1 MRVKILTV
9 IVVSVGCVSGWGLGG
24 FFEDLESTENSIFYK
39 KTENVENA
47 EIIEKFTENDIS
59 GSGDFSQTDTK
70 TENMIFINDSPTQ
83 TPILSPKTLVLPP
96 KTVVSPPKT
105 LVLSAKTVVPPKTSN
120 QLKTD
125 INTVFTDITHPETSA
140 YDCEDGYSVNPNNNK
155 IIQLWTR
162 LRYCS
167 GVNIDSKYFSARL
180 SLENKYRKSANPF
193 RGYWS
198 DAKVHSG
205 YEFESLVSL
214 NIPYVGNVTIK
225 VDQLIG
231 TTGLV
236 GFKGGVKMGYE
247 SSFLGQK
254 YFEVRNDLTMEVNYK
269 KDNSVETKTMLIENN
284 EIEILEGSG
293 EMSKFG
299 RSGPSEGSGQ
309 QTSSVPTQKL
319 SLNGMV
325 QIIENINV
333 ILIPG
338 KFKKFHLDVGL
349 QTKSCVG
356 MDVDRYL
363 QSPCEVSLYFN
374 DTEAGVLDLYGR
386 VGENFVRF
394 GIRDESDGAN
404 GIEFLSKYNQE
415 TNDTDIEISYFLNN
429 GGIDKMNVLNLA
441 SDGIIMQTF
450 DDFVG
455 YVEKKHS
462 TQNSTLV
469 LDLTNV
475 DDLIFLTSELDSYIS
490 DRFSEFLTN
499 TVLEAYG
506 VSIEFFTDAFKSI
519 GQWIKNSLEQWKNQF
534 KVNHAIRK
542 KNFLNGVGR
551 MSSGMKWAGAKSWNG
566 TRWMGQQGWQGSKW
580 VAGKTWNGTKSL
592 FG

>member
-1 MRVKILTV
+1 MLILS
-9 IVVSVGCVSGWGLGG
+9 IVLVSCVTGWGIGG
-24 FFEDLESTENSIFYK
+24 FLDDLESTENSVFYK
-39 KTENVENA
+39 EPEKVKSA
-47 EIIEKFTENDIS
+47 EIIEYEMS
-59 GSGDFSQTDTK
+59 GSGDFSK
-70 TENMIFINDSPTQ
+70 NGSNTENIVQIKDLPAEIPVTAS
-83 TPILSPKTLVLPP
+83 KT
-96 KTVVSPPKT
+96 TT
-105 LVLSAKTVVPPKTSN
+105 
-120 QLKTD
+120 QLKSD
-125 INTVFTDITHPETSA
+125 INSVITDITHPETSA

-193 RGYWS
+193 NAYWS
-198 DAKVHSG
+198 KKDSKVHSG

-214 NIPYVGNVTIK
+214 NVPYVGNVTVK

-231 TTGLV
+231 TSGLV
-236 GFKGGVKMGYE
+236 GFKVGVKMGYE

-269 KDNSVETKTMLIENN
+269 AEKNGGEDENGSN
-284 EIEILEGSG
+284 EIEIFEENGKI
-293 EMSKFG
+293 SKSG
-299 RSGPSEGSGQ
+299 RSGSEGSGSIES
-309 QTSSVPTQKL
+309 QTIPTQKL

-325 QIIENINV
+325 KIIENINV

-338 KFKKFHLDVGL
+338 KFKNFHLDVGL

-356 MDVDRYL
+356 IDVDRYL

-374 DTEAGVLDLYGR
+374 DTEAGVFDLYGK

-394 GIRDESDGAN
+394 GVRDETDGAN
-404 GIEFLSKYNQE
+404 GIEFLSKYNNE

-450 DDFVG
+450 DDFVE
-455 YVEKKHS
+455 YVETKHS
-462 TQNSTLV
+462 TENSTLK
-469 LDLTNV
+469 LDLTDV

-490 DRFSEFLTN
+490 DRFSEFLTD
-499 TVLEAYG
+499 TVLEAYS
-506 VSIEFFTDAFKSI
+506 VRKNKTMKLPK
-519 GQWIKNSLEQWKNQF
+519 QRRWI
-534 KVNHAIRK
+534 H
-542 KNFLNGVGR
+542 FLRVFQR
-551 MSSGMKWAGAKSWNG
+551 IILKQTRLKHTHLYHLSS
-566 TRWMGQQGWQGSKW
+566 
-580 VAGKTWNGTKSL
+580 
-592 FG
+592 

>member
-1 MRVKILTV
+1 MLILS
-9 IVVSVGCVSGWGLGG
+9 IVLVSCVSGWGIGG
-24 FFEDLESTENSIFYK
+24 FLDDLESTENSVFYK
-39 KTENVENA
+39 EPEQVKSA
-47 EIIEKFTENDIS
+47 EIIEYEMS
-59 GSGDFSQTDTK
+59 GSGDFSKTGSN
-70 TENMIFINDSPTQ
+70 TENIVQIKDLPTEIPV
-83 TPILSPKTLVLPP
+83 TAPKT
-96 KTVVSPPKT
+96 TT
-105 LVLSAKTVVPPKTSN
+105 
-120 QLKTD
+120 QLKSD
-125 INTVFTDITHPETSA
+125 INSVITDITHPETSA

-167 GVNIDSKYFSARL
+167 GVNIESKYFSARL

-193 RGYWS
+193 SGYWS
-198 DAKVHSG
+198 KKDSKVHSG

-214 NIPYVGNVTIK
+214 NVPYVGNVTVK

-231 TTGLV
+231 TLGLV

-269 KDNSVETKTMLIENN
+269 AEKNGGEDENGSN
-284 EIEILEGSG
+284 EIDIFEENGEI
-293 EMSKFG
+293 SKSG
-299 RSGPSEGSGQ
+299 RSGSEGSGSIQ
-309 QTSSVPTQKL
+309 SQTIPTQKL

-325 QIIENINV
+325 KIIENINV

-338 KFKKFHLDVGL
+338 KFKHFHLDVGL

-356 MDVDRYL
+356 IDVDRYL

-374 DTEAGVLDLYGR
+374 DTEAGVFDLYGR

-394 GIRDESDGAN
+394 GVRDETDGAN
-404 GIEFLSKYNQE
+404 GIEFLSKYNNE

-450 DDFVG
+450 DDFVE
-455 YVEKKHS
+455 YVETKHS
-462 TQNSTLV
+462 TENSTLK
-469 LDLTNV
+469 LDLTDV

-490 DRFSEFLTN
+490 DRFSEFLTD

-506 VSIEFFTDAFKSI
+506 VSVDFFTDTFKSI
-519 GQWIKNSLEQWKNQF
+519 GKWIKDSLEQWKSEF

-551 MSSGMKWAGAKSWNG
+551 MSANMKWAGAKSWNG
-566 TRWMGQQGWQGSKW
+566 TKWAGAKSWNGTKWMGQKSWQGSKW
-580 VAGKTWNGTKSL
+580 VVGKTWNGTKSI